1 VYPLSELVLTTLGA
15 PMDKTRKPSL
25 VLLALLTAL
34 ATLPFSEV
42 KPNQRLK
49 AQTSPEPIPTFTP
62 PSSVAEGTE
71 ITIDGTPSMAI
82 INRSLESGFEAA
94 YPGTDVM
101 ISANGDETALQGLRA
116 GEVDLAAIGRP
127 LSEEELAQNL
137 TEVPISREKIAIIVG
152 RDNPFQ
158 GDLTFEDFARI
169 FWGEITNW
177 SQVGGPDLP
186 LIFID
191 RPGDSDTRIALS
203 DYDVFKTRSFETG
216 DNAIQVQE
224 DDTAAIVREL
234 GNNGVSYAI
243 AGEIIGQDAV
253 RPVSMHN
260 TMPNDPRYP
269 YSQPRGYVYQGEASI
284 PVEAF
289 LGYATN
295 PDGQQDVAEAR
306 ETEKANVTAGAGQL
320 PEGVAIA
327 PDGQF
332 MVRGTQD
339 GELQWLDAQGNP
351 TNTIVA
357 NAHKGMV
364 TDVVISPDGQTV
376 ITSGADGV
384 IRRWD
389 RNGSPIGD
397 PIQGTGG
404 PILSLAFSPDG
415 QTIVSGNANGTVE
428 RWSLA
433 DGASL
438 GSPIAAHDGPVQT
451 LSYPPGGQNFIT
463 GSSDDTVAL
472 WNADGSLATKVP
484 NAHKGGITDITS
496 SPDGQTLITA
506 GGDGTI
512 RQWDRATL
520 QPRGEAIPAH
530 NTAVSSVAVS
540 PDGSTIATA
549 GRDATL
555 QYWDP
560 TGTPQ
565 LPNAIQLDAPASSLG
580 YTADGNLV
588 AATTAGQVDL
598 RDGNGNSLSDSG
610 GNGSGLA
617 ELYPDL
623 VRRIQNLPRETWWML
638 AVIPALLVLAG
649 IIGALLGIKRDDK
662 DTVDLEAEADDTP
675 DLNINFS
682 GIGESAVVNAQDGN
696 GVVSSELPP
705 EAGLVPIEGDP
716 IGSTGSKL
724 EQARNDLAE
733 GKRLM
738 REGRNDDALIYF
750 NSAIEAT
757 EVERYKAQASGTPL
771 GGVNAIAAQ
780 AQAQRGNALVLLGQP
795 NEALDSYNTALKI
808 DSSCIAAWIGKG
820 RLLTSLGR
828 FEEAIFCFDTALEMD
843 ESSGAAWAGKG
854 QALMQLDRQAEAQE
868 CLAQARALGFGIEPN
883 LPTHSGGDAAVP
895 VPDYPPSYGGSISP
909 TPGPVPVPAYPPDT
923 ALNYD
928 PDIPL
933 ELQQAVAAIP
943 SEDMILPEA
952 PAGYYDVPPELLEA
966 VANLPVTDVSRPQ
979 GGISPGPLPVY
990 PPSSAPD
997 PQPITPGPAVDSA
1010 EDLIDAVHLPSADNL
1025 DEMLSA
1031 LEFPE
1036 DLDGPS
1042 STPIPTTPTPS
1053 PTPVDSPAPVS
1064 PYVPEVPLEPGDFV
1078 PPPPEST
1085 GTAASNPWESLP
1097 PEVIAAMNSIPAN
1110 SPDNFGPLPEPSQPA
1125 TGSEFPSR
1133 PGPNIT
1139 PGPISS
1145 SSSGSGSNVVPGPSP
1160 TPGFSVE
1167 LSPPVVP
1174 LEPGDFVPPPP
1185 TPGAT
1190 ASGGTSYANLPP
1202 DVLAA
1207 MASIPAD
1214 SPDSFGLGTSP
1225 APTPAPGPND
1235 FSAGASNS
1243 WIKLTLDQ
1251 GNSRFYASWQVDG
1264 RDQTQITQQGG
1275 STLSIRL
1282 HDVTGQTST
1291 APLGDAVNQLEYQD
1305 INVRDC
1311 YLPIP
1316 QINRIYL
1323 TELGFLGPDQR
1334 WYSIARSNAVP
1345 AIS

>member
-1 VYPLSELVLTTLGA
+1 
-15 PMDKTRKPSL
+15 MDKTRKPSL

-42 KPNQRLK
+42 KPDQGLK
-49 AQTSPEPIPTFTP
+49 AQTRPEPIPTFTP

-82 INRSLESGFEAA
+82 INRSLESGFESA
-94 YPGTDVM
+94 YPGTDVI
-101 ISANGDETALQGLRA
+101 ISTNGDETALQGLRA

-186 LIFID
+186 LRFID
-191 RPGDSDTRIALS
+191 RPADSDTRVALS
-203 DYDVFKTRSFETG
+203 DYDVFKNRPFETG
-216 DNAIQVQE
+216 DNALQVQE
-224 DDTAAIVREL
+224 DDTAAIVRAL

-269 YSQPRGYVYQGEASI
+269 YSQPRGYVYQGEPSI

-295 PDGQQDVAEAR
+295 PDGQQDVADAR

-351 TNTIVA
+351 TNTVVP
-357 NAHKGMV
+357 NAHQGMV

-376 ITSGADGV
+376 VTSGADGV
-384 IRRWD
+384 MRRWD
-389 RNGSPIGD
+389 RNGNPTGD
-397 PIQGTGG
+397 LIQGTGG
-404 PILSLAFSPDG
+404 PILSLALSPDG

-433 DGASL
+433 DGAAL

-463 GSSDDTVAL
+463 GSSDNTIAL

-530 NTAVSSVAVS
+530 NSAVSAVSVS

-549 GRDATL
+549 GRDGTL

-565 LPNAIQLDAPASSLG
+565 LPEAIQLNAPASSLT
-580 YTADGNLV
+580 YNPAGNLV
-588 AATTAGQVDL
+588 AGTTSGQIDV
-598 RDGNGNSLSDSG
+598 RDPEGNSLSESAG
-610 GNGSGLA
+610 SSGLA

-623 VRRIQNLPRETWWML
+623 LRRIQNLPRETWWML
-638 AVIPALLVLAG
+638 ALIPLLLVLAG

-662 DTVDLEAEADDTP
+662 DPGDLEAEVDNTP
-675 DLNINFS
+675 DLNIDFTGLGN
-682 GIGESAVVNAQDGN
+682 SAVVNAPDGN
-696 GVVSSELPP
+696 GVVSAELPP

-738 REGRNDDALIYF
+738 REGRYDSALIYF

-757 EVERYKAQASGTPL
+757 EVERYKAQANGTPL

-795 NEALDSYNTALKI
+795 NEALDSYNTALEI
-808 DSSCIAAWIGKG
+808 DSSCISAWIGKG

-843 ESSGAAWAGKG
+843 QSSGAAWAGKG
-854 QALMQLDRQAEAQE
+854 QALRQLDRQAEAQE
-868 CLAQARALGFGIEPN
+868 CLAQAAALGYGIEPN
-883 LPTHSGGDAAVP
+883 LPVKPGGDTEVT
-895 VPDYPPSYGGSISP
+895 VPDYPPSYGGTIYPVPDP
-909 TPGPVPVPAYPPDT
+909 TPSPAYPPSPGPS
-923 ALNYD
+923 YD

-952 PAGYYDVPPELLEA
+952 PAGYYEVPPELLEA

-979 GGISPGPLPVY
+979 GGISPGPQPGY
-990 PPSSAPD
+990 PTSPTPE
-997 PQPITPGPAVDSA
+997 PQSVTPGPAVDNA
-1010 EDLIDAVHLPSADNL
+1010 EDLIESVHLPSADNL

-1036 DLDGPS
+1036 DLDSP
-1042 STPIPTTPTPS
+1042 TPTPM
-1053 PTPVDSPAPVS
+1053 PTPTPAPAPVKPPGPVN

-1085 GTAASNPWESLP
+1085 GAAASNPWESLP
-1097 PEVIAAMNSIPAN
+1097 PEVIAAMESIPAN

-1125 TGSEFPSR
+1125 TGSGFPSR
-1133 PGPNIT
+1133 PGSNIT
-1139 PGPISS
+1139 
-1145 SSSGSGSNVVPGPSP
+1145 PGPSP
-1160 TPGFSVE
+1160 TPDYPTDVA
-1167 LSPPVVP
+1167 PPVVP

-1190 ASGGTSYANLPP
+1190 AAGETSYANLPP

-1225 APTPAPGPND
+1225 APTPAPVPND
-1235 FSAGASNS
+1235 SSAGVSNS
-1243 WIKLTLDQ
+1243 WIKLSLDQ

-1264 RDQTQITQQGG
+1264 RDQTQMTQQGG